1 MKTKVLFLDI
11 DGTLVDFQ
19 GKIPES
25 AKEALIR
32 AKERGHHPVLCT
44 GRTRFQ
50 VYPWLLDYGFDGL
63 ITGAGAQVEAGREL
77 ICRHLVKQDSLAK
90 AVAFFERIRAPYYL
104 QAEKA
109 IYAPQWC
116 IDCQT
121 AVFHGELSEEERQK
135 RFGRITRDEKP
146 CQRKDVE
153 KLAYYHS
160 VKDLGEVRRALGDY
174 FTVEASS
181 FQLINSSDGEVTVR
195 GIDKAYGMEQYL
207 RYAGI
212 RREDSAAFG
221 DGPNDLG
228 MLEYA
233 GTGVAM
239 GNAGAELKS
248 RADLVTSSIGED
260 GLLRAFEAL
269 KLI

>member
-32 AKERGHHPVLCT
+32 AKERGHHLVLCT

-121 AVFHGELSEEERQK
+121 AVFKG
-135 RFGRITRDEKP
+135 
-146 CQRKDVE
+146 
-153 KLAYYHS
+153 
-160 VKDLGEVRRALGDY
+160 
-174 FTVEASS
+174 
-181 FQLINSSDGEVTVR
+181 
-195 GIDKAYGMEQYL
+195 
-207 RYAGI
+207 
-212 RREDSAAFG
+212 
-221 DGPNDLG
+221 
-228 MLEYA
+228 
-233 GTGVAM
+233 
-239 GNAGAELKS
+239 
-248 RADLVTSSIGED
+248 
-260 GLLRAFEAL
+260 
-269 KLI
+269 